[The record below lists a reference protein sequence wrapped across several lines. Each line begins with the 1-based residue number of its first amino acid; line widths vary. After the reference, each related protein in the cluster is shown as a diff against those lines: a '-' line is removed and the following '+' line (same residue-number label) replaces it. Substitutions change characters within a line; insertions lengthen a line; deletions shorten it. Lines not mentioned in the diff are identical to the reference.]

1 MVENCLR
8 GEKEDVDERCEEG
21 SPYDSPDDGNGSGN
35 PPLERVSVESGR
47 APLESNPCTPPSEAF
62 FKVMEGGVSTEGGVS
77 SRLPMLLKPPEEGSN
92 LPLDEY
98 RKRSRGCVE

>member
-1 MVENCLR
+1 MFGSLVEYCRR

-21 SPYDSPDDGNGSGN
+21 SPYDSPVDGNGSGN
-35 PPLERVSVESGR
+35 PPS
-47 APLESNPCTPPSEAF
+47 PCTPPSEAF

-92 LPLDEY
+92 LP
-98 RKRSRGCVE
+98 